1 MTLKFLIPATAA
13 TLILAGCASTERGY
27 NNMSS
32 GERGAVGG
40 AVLGAGAGAII
51 AGRGDDAEG
60 ALIGSGIG
68 AAAGYMLGNERDKR
82 NAAPGY
88 QQGVQ
93 QGYPQGV
100 QQGTQAAP
108 RYYTDER
115 TGRLYYIDPATG
127 TSYFRNGERRY

>member
-1 MTLKFLIPATAA
+1 MALKFLIPATAA

-27 NNMSS
+27 NNMGSA
-32 GERGAVGG
+32 ERGAVGG

-82 NAAPGY
+82 RVQPGYQTQPGY
-88 QQGVQ
+88 QQQGYQ
-93 QGYPQGV
+93 QGQNGI
-100 QQGTQAAP
+100 

-115 TGRLYYIDPATG
+115 TGRLYYIDPTTG
-127 TSYFRNGERRY
+127 TSYFQNGERRY